1 MSEEENTTTLGGGLE
16 SVPEETP
23 QAAEPTQS
31 VNFQDTGLYKQF
43 VDTLPDELKTHKT
56 FHETE
61 NFESL
66 ANQLINAQ
74 SALGKKRL
82 EAPSE
87 DWGAEQ
93 WDDYYNQIRP
103 EGGEY
108 EIPESINL
116 PEGYD
121 AEKVPNLDD
130 DSMQEIVDL
139 AGTMG
144 LSQQQFDQLFGA
156 YSTMIMDAES
166 TGAAEQQETLKK
178 YNMDMRDE
186 WGQLYD
192 KNIAASN
199 QAYEAIATDIPE
211 IRELV
216 EANPYVANHPGVL
229 KLFNKIAEISG
240 DSLPMSS
247 NTDPTSGFARENVHS
262 VKAQIEDLDTTHKDL
277 LLSNPSSL
285 PLDQRA
291 KREDILQKRV
301 QLYEKLYS

>member
-1 MSEEENTTTLGGGLE
+1 
-16 SVPEETP
+16 
-23 QAAEPTQS
+23 
-31 VNFQDTGLYKQF
+31 
-43 VDTLPDELKTHKT
+43 
-56 FHETE
+56 
-61 NFESL
+61 
-66 ANQLINAQ
+66 
-74 SALGKKRL
+74 
-82 EAPSE
+82 
-87 DWGAEQ
+87 
-93 WDDYYNQIRP
+93 
-103 EGGEY
+103 
-108 EIPESINL
+108 
-116 PEGYD
+116 
-121 AEKVPNLDD
+121 
-130 DSMQEIVDL
+130 
-139 AGTMG
+139 
-144 LSQQQFDQLFGA
+144 
-156 YSTMIMDAES
+156 
-166 TGAAEQQETLKK
+166 
-178 YNMDMRDE
+178 MDMRDE